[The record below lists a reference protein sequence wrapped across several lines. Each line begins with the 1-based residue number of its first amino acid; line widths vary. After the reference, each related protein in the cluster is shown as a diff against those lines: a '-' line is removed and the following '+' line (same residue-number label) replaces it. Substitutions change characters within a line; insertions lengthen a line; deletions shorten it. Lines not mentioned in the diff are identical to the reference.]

1 MTIAIRPSCG
11 HETAFPTRDFHF
23 WKSEIFS
30 FWGLDS
36 GFEGRVV
43 ICPSGKLI
51 VTGKRESMAQ
61 HGSIEG
67 KGMTELGR
75 AGN

>member
-1 MTIAIRPSCG
+1 M
-11 HETAFPTRDFHF
+11 
-23 WKSEIFS
+23 
-30 FWGLDS
+30 
-36 GFEGRVV
+36 

-75 AGN
+75 AGELIPLCIVQCSWPPGAR